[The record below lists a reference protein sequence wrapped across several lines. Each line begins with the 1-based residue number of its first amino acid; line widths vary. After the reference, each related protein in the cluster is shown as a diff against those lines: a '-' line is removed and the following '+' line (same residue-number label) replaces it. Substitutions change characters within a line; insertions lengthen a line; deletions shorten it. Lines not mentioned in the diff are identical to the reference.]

1 MTRHRSPVL
10 GVLSGA
16 LTALLLAV
24 ILAPF
29 FQVLQGALFPQA
41 GGFSLLPVYK
51 VFFATP
57 EYLLVFWRTLA
68 LCAGIVA
75 GQVLLSVLAGLGFAK
90 YSFPGKGLWFF
101 LLLVVMVLP
110 LQVTLVPNF
119 RMLEALNLL
128 DTQ

>member
-1 MTRHRSPVL
+1 MTRRRSPVV

-57 EYLLVFWRTLA
+57 EYLLVFWRTLG
-68 LCAGIVA
+68 LCAGIVG
-75 GQVLLSVLAGLGFAK
+75 GQVLLSALAGLGLP
-90 YSFPGKGLWFF
+90 STTFPEGA
-101 LLLVVMVLP
+101 VVLP
-110 LQVTLVPNF
+110 AAGGDGPAPAGDF
-119 RMLEALNLL
+119 GA
-128 DTQ
+128 